1 MQGHQEHGR
10 STRYT
15 LIALIFFGN
24 ILSYVDR
31 QVLALLKPTLVAEFG
46 WTDAQFAHLGSV
58 FTLVMAGS
66 VLFAGLIV
74 DKFGVRIA
82 YGAAVGLWSLAGMAH
97 AAASSVG
104 QFVLARAAL
113 AATESVGGPATVK
126 ASAQYLPLKERSVGL
141 GIISMAPNIGAVIA
155 PLVVPLVAVTWGWK
169 SAFLIT
175 GGLGFV
181 WLVFWFRST
190 RALAPSQET
199 GTAAPSEPIAWGEL
213 LRDKRTWAI
222 TLTKALADMVFWF
235 MLFWIPDLFS
245 KVFQL
250 GQAQIA
256 GPIALAYTMAA
267 LGALAAG
274 VLFPALLK
282 SGLTVNAARKLS
294 MLAFAILILPVP
306 LALDMPNEWL
316 AAAIIGLALFAHN
329 GFVTN
334 IFGLIADVI
343 PLKRVAT
350 VMAMSSVAGNL
361 AGMGMIEFAGWSL
374 THGHGYLPMFA
385 VASVAYLAATLLLQV
400 MIPTLKIAESS
411 EQR

>member
-1 MQGHQEHGR
+1 MESHQQHER

-24 ILSYVDR
+24 VLSYVDR

-46 WTDAQFAHLGSV
+46 WSDAEFAHLGSV

-74 DKFGVRIA
+74 DKIGVRRA
-82 YGAAVGLWSLAGMAH
+82 YGAAVALWSLAGMAH
-97 AAASSVG
+97 AAAVSVG
-104 QFVLARAAL
+104 QFVMARAAL
-113 AATESVGGPATVK
+113 ALTESVGGPATVK
-126 ASAQYLPLKERSVGL
+126 ASAQYLPLRERSIGL
-141 GIISMAPNIGAVIA
+141 GIISMAPNIGAVLA
-155 PLVVPLVAVTWGWK
+155 PLVVPLLAVTWGWK
-169 SAFLIT
+169 SAFIIT

-181 WLVFWFRST
+181 WVVFWIRST
-190 RALAPSQET
+190 KALAVNNQDDPVNR
-199 GTAAPSEPIAWGEL
+199 SEPIAWREL
-213 LRDKRTWAI
+213 LTDTRTWAI
-222 TLTKALADMVFWF
+222 TFTKALADMVFWF
-235 MLFWIPDLFS
+235 MLFWIPDLFG
-245 KVFQL
+245 KVFGL

-274 VLFPALLK
+274 ILFPALLK
-282 SGLTVNAARKLS
+282 RGMTLNASRKLS
-294 MLAFAILILPVP
+294 MLAFALLILPLP
-306 LALDMPNEWL
+306 LALEMPSAWY
-316 AAAIIGLALFAHN
+316 AAAIIGVALFAHN

-374 THGHGYLPMFA
+374 TNGHGYLPMFGI
-385 VASVAYLAATLLLQV
+385 ASVAYLAAILLLQF
-400 MIPTLKIAESS
+400 MIPTLKAANSTS
-411 EQR
+411 D

>member
-1 MQGHQEHGR
+1 MERHQEHGR
-10 STRYT
+10 SVRYT

-24 ILSYVDR
+24 ILSYIDR

-46 WTDAQFAHLGSV
+46 WTDAEFAHLGSV

-74 DKFGVRIA
+74 DKIGVRRA
-82 YGAAVGLWSLAGMAH
+82 YGSAVALWSLAGMAH
-97 AAASSVG
+97 AAAVSVG
-104 QFVLARAAL
+104 QFVVARAAL
-113 AATESVGGPATVK
+113 ALTESVGGPATVK

-141 GIISMAPNIGAVIA
+141 GIISMAPNIGAVLA
-155 PLVVPLVAVTWGWK
+155 PLLVPLLAVTWGWK

-181 WLVFWFRST
+181 WVLFWYWST
-190 RALAPSQET
+190 KGLSNSQQPVS
-199 GTAAPSEPIAWGEL
+199 AKPVKPVAWREL
-213 LRDKRTWAI
+213 LSDNRTWAI
-222 TLTKALADMVFWF
+222 TITKALADMVFWF
-235 MLFWIPDLFS
+235 MLFWIPDLFG
-245 KVFQL
+245 KIFQL
-250 GQAQIA
+250 DQAQIA
-256 GPIALAYTMAA
+256 GPIALSYTLAA

-274 VLFPALLK
+274 ILFPTLLRA
-282 SGLTVNAARKLS
+282 GLSVNVARKLS
-294 MLAFAILILPVP
+294 MLAFAVLILPVP
-306 LALDMPNEWL
+306 LALEMPNEWA

-343 PLKRVAT
+343 PLQRVAT

-374 THGHGYLPMFA
+374 TNGHGYFPMFA
-385 VASVAYLAATLLLQV
+385 ISAGAYLVAIFILQV
-400 MIPTLKIAESS
+400 MIPSLKLANANAPV
-411 EQR
+411 